1 MKKLTLLLLLT
12 FYTYNSSAEEYRS
25 FRVVCDK
32 TETIMATLK
41 EKYQELPIIAGSRL
55 SNTRSTISVWGNPAT
70 ETFTILDSFGDMSC
84 VLAVGDNVSVLLP
97 QGEEI

>member
-12 FYTYNSSAEEYRS
+12 FYSTNSLSEEYRS

-32 TETIMATLK
+32 TETIVASLK
-41 EKYQELPIIAGSRL
+41 EKYQELPIIAGMRL
-55 SNTRSTISVWGNPAT
+55 GNSRSTISVWGNPAT
-70 ETFTILDSFGDMSC
+70 QTFTVLDSLGDMSC
-84 VLAVGDNVSVLLP
+84 VLAVGDNISVLLP